1 MLSGKFG
8 ALIRDGF
15 SSSVRRA
22 TQECRE
28 SFEVAQ
34 QSCRRKDARSS
45 GVNFPDS
52 TLVANRRGA
61 ANRLGLALQLC
72 ALRYLGFVPP
82 DLSVAPQPAVRFV
95 ADQLEVSPKALQ
107 GYACREQTRRE
118 HRAEIRQHLGF
129 SVPRPRDLLA
139 LETWLVDRALE
150 HDSPRLLFRLSGE
163 RLRSQNLVSP
173 SPDRVVRLVT
183 SARSRALDRTY
194 ALLEPLL
201 NAERR
206 VQLDDILQTSVSNNH
221 STIKW
226 LGQGA
231 SGESPD
237 SINAEVEKL
246 AFLRRLG
253 AHE

>member
-1 MLSGKFG
+1 MPASIFSDAELARLAGFPEEIPLED
-8 ALIRDGF
+8 LIRAFTLTGADL
-15 SSSVRRA
+15 
-22 TQECRE
+22 
-28 SFEVAQ
+28 
-34 QSCRRKDARSS
+34 D
-45 GVNFPDS
+45 
-52 TLVANRRGA
+52 LVANRRGA

-201 NAERR
+201 NGLSNCFSVISFRACREGFLQLFFPAGQ
-206 VQLDDILQTSVSNNH
+206 VQV
-221 STIKW
+221 
-226 LGQGA
+226 
-231 SGESPD
+231 
-237 SINAEVEKL
+237 L
-246 AFLRRLG
+246 AAG
-253 AHE
+253 